1 MTAEELIKQLQKL
14 PPETPVFVEGYETGY
29 DDIVDLKPQKV
40 VRLHDA
46 EEWAGE
52 YVSRTDQ
59 PHTNSRRH
67 SGLGG
72 LLSHIE
78 PDLRFTDEESLE
90 SGIDQLHCNDGD
102 AEGIELS
109 AIVLLGRRGCLRS
122 TAVLKPSVET
132 G

>member
-40 VRLHDA
+40 VRLQDA
-46 EEWAGE
+46 EEWDGE

-72 LLSHIE
+72 LLSHMRSD
-78 PDLRFTDEESLE
+78 PRFTDEESLE
-90 SGIDQLHCNDGD
+90 SSIDQMHDNNDD
-102 AEGIELS
+102 AERIELS
-109 AIVLLGRRGCLRS
+109 AIVLLGRRGHLR
-122 TAVLKPSVET
+122 
-132 G
+132 